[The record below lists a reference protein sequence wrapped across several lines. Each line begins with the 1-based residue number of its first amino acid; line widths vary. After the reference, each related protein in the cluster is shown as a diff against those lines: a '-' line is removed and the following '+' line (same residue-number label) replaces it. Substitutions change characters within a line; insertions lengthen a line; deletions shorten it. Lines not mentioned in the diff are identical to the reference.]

1 METMQRLADG
11 SVLAHRGPMF
21 LNVLVLRKGQ
31 ADTGLA
37 QAGVTKAY
45 SLLDELARSRS
56 VIATNITQLDTEA
69 AHPPVVRRMM
79 AAVLATGDTSLTPLA
94 AVAGAV
100 SDEVAD
106 VVFQQAG
113 VNKVVV
119 NNGGDIAIRLRD
131 DSTATVGINLDCSN
145 PTISHVLM
153 IRREVS
159 GVATSGFGGRSFTKG
174 IASSAVAW
182 AQSATLADALAT
194 ILGNATDADDPLVE
208 RRRAQDLYPETDIPG
223 HWITTCI
230 GDISETRVEEAL
242 EGGMALARSLRQR
255 GLDFETLLAVKGRVR
270 TTHGM
275 LPWLREIEADG

>member
-11 SVLAHRGPMF
+11 SILAHRGPMF
-21 LNVLVLRKGQ
+21 LNVIVLREGQ

-37 QAGVTKAY
+37 QVGVTRAY
-45 SLLDELARSRS
+45 SLLDELARSRAA
-56 VIATNITQLDTEA
+56 ITTNIMELDPNA
-69 AHPPVVRRMM
+69 AYPPVVRRMIT
-79 AAVLATGDTSLTPLA
+79 AVLATEETSLTPLA

-106 VVFQQAG
+106 FVFQQDG
-113 VNKVVV
+113 VTKVVV

-131 DSTATVGINLDCSN
+131 GSTAAVGINLDCSD
-145 PTISHVLM
+145 PTVSHVLT
-153 IRREVS
+153 ICGETN

-182 AQSATLADALAT
+182 ARSAALADALAT

-208 RRRAQDLYPETDIPG
+208 RRLAQDLYPETDIPG
-223 HWITTCI
+223 HWITTSI
-230 GDISETRVEEAL
+230 GDIGETRAEEAL
-242 EGGMALARSLRQR
+242 DRGMGLARELGQR

-275 LPWLREIEADG
+275 LPWLREIGTDG